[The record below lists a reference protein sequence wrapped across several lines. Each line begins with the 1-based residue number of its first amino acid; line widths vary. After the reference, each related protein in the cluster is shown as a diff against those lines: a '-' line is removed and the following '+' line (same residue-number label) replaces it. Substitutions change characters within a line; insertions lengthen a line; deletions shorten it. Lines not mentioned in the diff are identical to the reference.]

1 LGKCAAAAAGESK
14 TDAARYVL
22 RSLGPARIGCWV
34 RRRGRDLF
42 GHECITRDHYLDG
55 HDEDQTMSAEAP
67 AIPGSPDPLGSDS
80 QIEQHVMRGEH
91 RQALLLCTRH
101 YAGSIGR
108 LCMALLGSQ
117 AEAEDATQE
126 ILLEAHA
133 SFANWRA
140 EGRLKS
146 WLFTIARRRCAR
158 TLEKR
163 GRREN
168 RLRLV
173 PSAPGTEHAEEW
185 LLRRERAE
193 RARSAIE
200 QIRPSER
207 EALTLRYAAE
217 LSFREVGDACGID
230 EAAARKRVSRALA
243 RLRSV
248 IESNE

>member
-1 LGKCAAAAAGESK
+1 
-14 TDAARYVL
+14 
-22 RSLGPARIGCWV
+22 
-34 RRRGRDLF
+34 
-42 GHECITRDHYLDG
+42 
-55 HDEDQTMSAEAP
+55 MSAEAP
-67 AIPGSPDPLGSDS
+67 AIPGTANAPGPDS
-80 QIEQHVMRGEH
+80 QIEQLVAGGQH

-101 YAGSIGR
+101 YAAGIGR

-133 SFANWRA
+133 SFGNWRA
-140 EGRLKS
+140 EGSLKS
-146 WLFTIARRRCAR
+146 WLFTIARRRCAK

-163 GRREN
+163 GRRDN

-173 PSAPGTEHAEEW
+173 PSAPGTEHAEDW
-185 LLRRERAE
+185 LLRRERAQ
-193 RARSAIE
+193 RARAAIE

-248 IESNE
+248 IERSE